1 MERYRVS
8 FANRTGD
15 DLRDVAL
22 YIATRLSAPRAAA
35 KKVKTI
41 RETISRNLSFMPQK
55 YRLIDNHYLASMG
68 LRMMNVESR
77 IAFFSIDEKTKT
89 VIVRRIIHS
98 RRDWLTI
105 LLEDEP

>member
-1 MERYRVS
+1 
-8 FANRTGD
+8 
-15 DLRDVAL
+15 
-22 YIATRLSAPRAAA
+22 
-35 KKVKTI
+35 
-41 RETISRNLSFMPQK
+41 
-55 YRLIDNHYLASMG
+55 LASMG